1 MQGDVKAGCRRD
13 RKISWKDL
21 RSYVGKGRDTSAFC
35 NINAW
40 SKGSYPADNEKH
52 ENFGSISY
60 RVHARKYIGC
70 SRNRPF
76 LLEHEKN
83 ANLKVEK
90 VTLAMLNFRK
100 IQHFYAEFLNC

>member
-21 RSYVGKGRDTSAFC
+21 RSYVGKGRDTSTFC

-40 SKGSYPADNEKH
+40 SKESYPADNEKH

-60 RVHARKYIGC
+60 RNTQVHRVFYK
-70 SRNRPF
+70 PF
-76 LLEHEKN
+76 LLEYEKN
-83 ANLKVEK
+83 KNKKLKK
-90 VTLAMLNFRK
+90 
-100 IQHFYAEFLNC
+100 